1 MIGSICVFCGSSDGA
16 SPLFGGAA
24 AEMGRLIAKRG
35 ITLVYGGG
43 NVGTMGTLAEAA
55 MREGG
60 KVIGIIPTRLN
71 EMVDHLDL
79 TELYVVKDMHERKAL
94 MQDKADAFIALPGGI
109 GTMEELFEV
118 WAWRYIGYHSK
129 PVGIVNIAG
138 FYDDLLGMLARMA
151 EDGFLKKAMLDDLC
165 VAGDPSGILD
175 ALEVKVASG
184 TSPMLKVQER
194 QRKNFSGS

>member
-1 MIGSICVFCGSSDGA
+1 MGSICVFCGSSDGA

-24 AEMGRLIAKRG
+24 AEMGRLIAQRG

-43 NVGTMGTLAEAA
+43 NVGTMGTLADAA

-129 PVGIVNIAG
+129 PVGIVNIGG

-151 EDGFLKKAMLDDLC
+151 EDGFLKKEMLDDLC
-165 VAGDPSGILD
+165 VAKDPSGILE
-175 ALEVKVASG
+175 ALELKVASG
-184 TSPMLKVQER
+184 KSPMLKINER
-194 QRKNFSGS
+194 QGKNIKNP

>member
-24 AEMGRLIAKRG
+24 AEMGRLIAQRG

-43 NVGTMGTLAEAA
+43 NVGTMGTLADAA

-129 PVGIVNIAG
+129 PVGIVNIGG

-151 EDGFLKKAMLDDLC
+151 EDGFLKKEMLDDLC
-165 VAGDPSGILD
+165 VAKDPSGILE
-175 ALEVKVASG
+175 ALELKVASG
-184 TSPMLKVQER
+184 KSPMLKINER
-194 QRKNFSGS
+194 QGKNIKNP